1 LYFVNIDE
9 KIILYKV
16 TVIVRWDLR
25 TVMVNAILGEPLHG
39 IKVKGE
45 FYGNGFWFVES
56 IKNSILFNKGEIMT
70 DKQIN
75 NEEDLGAN
83 SVVDTTVEGVD
94 MSADNWLDQ
103 AAKKVNAAEGD
114 EYVKLDS
121 GLLTVNQLNYFLKTI
136 PIELTYVDENNQFIY
151 YNRFL
156 PTEKM
161 LAKRRPAQVG
171 DPLSKVHPQ
180 IERVQTHVKQVISAL
195 RAGDSDLISMAV
207 PGGDPDKNRVM
218 HYYKAMHDEEGNYKG
233 VNEWVVDIKPIVDK
247 YLKETGQ
254 KLVNDPDSKIDVT
267 SGASKEPAVDATSG
281 ASEEPKTEPEKVVEP
296 EEKFDATSSASK
308 H

>member
-1 LYFVNIDE
+1 
-9 KIILYKV
+9 
-16 TVIVRWDLR
+16 
-25 TVMVNAILGEPLHG
+25 M
-39 IKVKGE
+39 
-45 FYGNGFWFVES
+45 
-56 IKNSILFNKGEIMT
+56 FNKGEIMT